1 MISDKMTLFR
11 TLAEIMDSLE
21 ATSSRNKKIEIIGNF
36 LRTLDLDE
44 IYSSSLF
51 VAGRIFSESDS
62 RRLNVSWKSM
72 MVALGRIVQFS
83 RKDFDNIYSG
93 DIGSAVEALLQS
105 DDFTKQV
112 PLFSENLTIIA
123 VESAFEKIS
132 QISGSGS
139 KKQREDILVQLFQDA
154 TPREAKYL
162 VALLT
167 GDMRTGVSDGIL
179 AEGVASA
186 FQLDPKIIR
195 KAWSFTGDLG
205 EVAKLAKLGGEE
217 RLSKVGI
224 DYFRPVK
231 PMLASPAED
240 LESILSIGDNF
251 AFETKLDG
259 ARIQIHKQKNRVEIY
274 SRRLEKIT
282 ESLPEII
289 EIMKSDVDTESVI
302 LDGEA
307 LAVDNDGKPF
317 PFQVIMRRFGRV
329 REAEARPIAIK
340 LIIFDILKLGTK
352 DIVDQRYTK
361 RREMLQKVLA
371 KEYLIDSM
379 VLDNLSEVQDFFEKT
394 KRQGH
399 EGIVAK
405 KVSSK
410 YTPGVRGKNWFKF
423 KHTLETLDLV
433 IVSAE
438 WGYGRR
444 RDWLSDYHLA
454 VRDQDGKLWE
464 IGKTFKGLTDVE
476 FEEMTKK
483 LLSIETGRKR
493 GIVFVKPEVVVE
505 VLADEIQESPKY
517 ESGMALRFARIKA
530 MRDDKGIDDVTSFEA
545 LRKMYNDQFKHKARY

>member
-1 MISDKMTLFR
+1 MILFR
-11 TLAEIMDSLE
+11 ALAEVMDSLE
-21 ATSSRNKKIEIIGNF
+21 ATSSRNKKIEIIGEF
-36 LRTLDLDE
+36 LRTLDSDE
-44 IYSSSLF
+44 IYNSSLF
-51 VAGRIFSESDS
+51 IAGRIFSESDS
-62 RRLNVSWKSM
+62 RKLNVSWKSM
-72 MVALGRIVQFS
+72 MDALGRVVQFS

-93 DIGSAVEALLQS
+93 DIGSAVEMLLQS
-105 DDFTKQV
+105 DNLTRQV
-112 PLFSENLTIIA
+112 PLFSENLTILA
-123 VESAFEKIS
+123 VDGAFDKIS
-132 QISGSGS
+132 QISGAGS

-154 TPREAKYL
+154 TPKEAKYL

-167 GDMRTGVSDGIL
+167 GDTRTGVSDGIL
-179 AEGVASA
+179 AEGVAFA
-186 FQLDPKIIR
+186 FQLDPEIIR

-205 EVAKLAKLGGEE
+205 EVAKLAKLGGKE

-224 DYFRPVK
+224 EYFRPVK

-259 ARIQIHKQKNRVEIY
+259 ARVQIHKQKNRVEIY

-282 ESLPEII
+282 ESLPEIV
-289 EIMKSDVDTESVI
+289 EIINSDVDAESVI

-329 REAEARPIAIK
+329 REPEIETRPIAIK
-340 LIIFDILKLGTK
+340 LIIFDILKRGME

-371 KEYLIDSM
+371 KEHLIDSK
-379 VLDNLSEVQDFFEKT
+379 VIDNLSEAQDFFEKT

-444 RDWLSDYHLA
+444 SDWLSDYHLG
-454 VRDQDGKLWE
+454 VRDQNGKLWE

-493 GIVFVKPEVVVE
+493 GIVFVKPEVIVE

-530 MRDDKGIDDVTSFEA
+530 IRDDKGIDDATSLEA